1 MAYDKLLDLG
11 VPYFATNPT
20 QQIGAIFSGL
30 GARQWPLAL
39 PAVSW
44 VWGTEIPRYSTW

>member
-39 PAVSW
+39 PAVSC
-44 VWGTEIPRYSTW
+44 VWGPEIPRYSTW